1 MRLSHRRRGPDIG
14 RIRVV
19 VTLASVLALG
29 SCLERD
35 PTGSRPSSVTT
46 TLLVR
51 ADVTGTAV
59 ATVVVDVTAPD
70 IPATL
75 VFNVPVAQ
83 GAALGTITVPAGS
96 NRTIALRAFDAG
108 GVETHSGSVTVNI
121 QPGTNPTIALVLMPV
136 TGSVPI
142 NATLGSFAVTV
153 TPAVRAL
160 MIGDTVNLTAT
171 ILDAGGQPVA
181 AQVDW
186 GTLIPAVA
194 TVVSTGQQ
202 TGRVTAI
209 RPGRATVVAT
219 YGGTAGPATIVV
231 AGWYAAPGGSSN
243 GDGSSQPWD
252 LQTALSGGHGKVQ
265 PGDTVWLRG
274 GTYTSA
280 VTSTLTGTAAA
291 PIVVRQFPGERAM
304 LDAKGG
310 TSSTS
315 RGDFFSV
322 IGSYSIFWGFE
333 LMDSDPNRTTDT
345 RPNLLVANASHLK
358 FVNLILHD
366 GGIAFFMYPD
376 PVDIEITGC
385 VIYNN
390 GWQQPDFGNGHGLY
404 LKSLT
409 GPVYARDN
417 IVFNQFG
424 YGIHVFTIAGTGG
437 LTNIHVEGNAS
448 FNNGAVDVNPSNS
461 PNANILFGGSEP
473 VHNGSLVS
481 NMTYFSPNVG
491 VHNLL
496 LGFGTTVNADLTV
509 QNNYAVGGET
519 VADVGWW
526 QSLTV
531 SGNSLFGS
539 TSEMIWLRETDL
551 SGFQLT
557 NNRYYRDPSA
567 AAWGYINQDYSF
579 PTWQGL
585 TGVGATDQAVASN
598 PTEPRVFVRPNRY
611 ESGRANIVV
620 YNWTSQ
626 ATVPVDLSGIVQV
639 GNHYQVQNVQD
650 FFGAPVLSG
659 TYGGGLVNIPMTG
672 VTPVAPIGGSP
683 TPPPQT
689 GPDFGVFVVTS
700 APS

>member
-108 GVETHSGSVTVNI
+108 GGETHSGSVTVNI

-136 TGSVPI
+136 TGSMPI
-142 NATLGSFAVTV
+142 NAMLGSFAVTV
-153 TPAVRAL
+153 TPAVQPL
-160 MIGDTVNLTAT
+160 TIGDTARLTAT
-171 ILDAGGQPVA
+171 ILDASGQPVA
-181 AQVDW
+181 APVDW

-194 TVVSTGQQ
+194 TIVSTGQQ

-209 RPGRATVVAT
+209 RPWRATVVAT

-231 AGWYAAPGGSSN
+231 AGWYASPSGSSD
-243 GDGSSQPWD
+243 GDGSTRPWD
-252 LQTALSGGHGKVQ
+252 LQTALHGGNGKVQ
-265 PGDTVWLRG
+265 PGDTIWLRG
-274 GTYTSA
+274 GTYTGA
-280 VTSTLTGTAAA
+280 VQSTLAGTAAA
-291 PIVVRQFPGERAM
+291 PVVVRQYPGERAI
-304 LDAKGG
+304 LDAAGA
-310 TSSTS
+310 TSGLI
-315 RGDFFSV
+315 RGDYFTV
-322 IGSYSIFWGFE
+322 KGSYSTFWGFE
-333 LMDSDPNRTTDT
+333 LTDSDVNRTTDT
-345 RPNLLVANASHLK
+345 RPNLVVANASHVK
-358 FVNLILHD
+358 FINLIVHD
-366 GGIAFFMYPD
+366 GGIGLFTFSE
-376 PVDIEITGC
+376 PVDIEVSGC
-385 VIYNN
+385 LVYNN
-390 GWQQPDFGNGHGLY
+390 GWQQPNEGNGHGLY
-404 LKSLT
+404 IKSST
-409 GPVYARDN
+409 GPVYVRDN
-417 IVFNQFG
+417 IIFNQFG
-424 YGIHVFTIAGTGG
+424 YGIHIFTAAGTGG
-437 LTNIHVEGNAS
+437 LTNIHAEGNVS
-448 FNNGAVDVNPSNS
+448 FNNGAVDADPLNS

-473 VHNGSLVS
+473 VRNGTLVD
-481 NMTYFSPNVG
+481 NMTYFSPGVG

-496 LGFGTTVNADLTV
+496 IGFGTLVNEDLTV
-509 QNNYAVGGET
+509 RNNYAVGG
-519 VADVGWW
+519 ALLLDVGWW
-526 QSLTV
+526 QSLTMTD
-531 SGNSLFGS
+531 NSLFGA
-539 TSEMIWLRETDL
+539 TSDMIWLRDATL
-551 SGFQLT
+551 TGFQLA

-567 AAWGYINQDYSF
+567 EAWGYINTDYGFSA
-579 PTWQGL
+579 WQQVS
-585 TGVGATDQAVASN
+585 GVGATDRVVTSDPA
-598 PTEPRVFVRPNRY
+598 EPKVFVRPNRY
-611 ESGRANIVV
+611 EPGRANVII
-620 YNWTSQ
+620 YNWSRQ
-626 ATVPVDLSGIVQV
+626 AIVPVDLSGSVRIGDRYEVRS
-639 GNHYQVQNVQD
+639 VQD
-650 FFGAPVLSG
+650 FFGAAVLTG
-659 TYGGGLVNIPMTG
+659 TYTGGPVSVPMTG